1 MYAVV
6 GCSACSALWVVE
18 GRPETTQCPRC
29 GKRRQFELR
38 RKFVETEDAD
48 AAREV
53 RAAMLAER
61 QDLGDAFEG
70 LDSYAEME
78 RRVRENVI
86 DNETYL
92 ESMGVDSDEATAAGD
107 RASEGSTT
115 TGSRREIVLE
125 ALDHLDDPDEDAVR
139 TYASEHGVPESYVRR
154 ALQSL
159 VRSGQATEDNGT
171 YRLL

>member
-29 GKRRQFELR
+29 GKRRQFDRLK
-38 RKFVETEDAD
+38 KFVETAEAD

-61 QDLGDAFEG
+61 QDLGDAFDG
-70 LDSYAEME
+70 LDSYAEMDD
-78 RRVRENVI
+78 RVHEDVI
-86 DNETYL
+86 DDETYL
-92 ESMGVDSDEATAAGD
+92 ESKGVDSEQVNAAAD
-107 RASEGSTT
+107 RASAGAT
-115 TGSRREIVLE
+115 TGPSRREVVVE
-125 ALDHLDDPDEDAVR
+125 ALERLDEPDEDRVCR
-139 TYASEHGVPESYVRR
+139 YASEHGVSESYVRQ

-159 VRSGQATEDNGT
+159 VRSGQVTEERGT